1 LKMHK
6 RSSSQEGYYGRS
18 SRDREERG
26 RGRNWR
32 DHDREDNRSN
42 RSGKKQRT
50 DSSDTE
56 SHQDVQIIYKKV
68 DRGRDVGDRSR
79 EAGIVGMYEEQQQQG
94 SSRAFPHNPSVPGNY
109 KYQRGKGLLGDAP
122 QVHAGAF
129 PLALHHPDFMQ
140 GDTGHDHYIDK
151 DGQRVPGS
159 ILSKPPITSLLTAMS
174 GSSESFGSRPDQVPT
189 YHPSCPDGVRQ
200 AKKQTDGFWNLPP
213 LPKKKKMEK
222 DNLKAEEPHWKSQIK
237 ELRDYIDKLENEK
250 KELVRDVETEKVQQL
265 RDYIMKI
272 EVEKQELMNRVEESK
287 KESGPGVT
295 NDNQMIELIKENI
308 ENVKQAQEKEN
319 RIIESRKV
327 KLECEDKRLNVEKKK
342 LEKAKEDLKT
352 SLDNGMKFL
361 STEKTKMELEIQKK
375 DQAKMRDNNR
385 LLTKIKTLEKALKEE
400 QNSRALEEKRHLA
413 TELEELETR
422 KDMTLKTLESE
433 AKVEELESS
442 LEKYKNELYEIKEK
456 MAKTDSENRKMSFEV
471 VKVTKQNEDL
481 ESKLKAT
488 QLMLN
493 TEIEKKNHGE
503 IAQKQKFDAEY
514 AVFVKKRDNFDESEK
529 IRCVFCPQ
537 ENLQPI
543 SNFIFHIAREHMFD
557 QYKNMNII
565 DESLKVGMF
574 FKVLEEKA
582 RKELGLE
589 MKSLNESL
597 DEMRE
602 NLFKQREEFED
613 RQVLLNE
620 SVEKATALER
630 DIETLLESEANH
642 KAQIEHLV
650 LRNNTLQNQM
660 RNTTASETIRIENQE
675 MEKKIKCLGREVN
688 DMKEKRLTIEREID
702 ALRQRWKEESADK
715 LGWKN
720 RCGELTLENDN
731 LRNRMEVLQNNK
743 DNVKETLKTELTN
756 ANEEKANL
764 RLKIRNFEEKI
775 DELVSLKAVAESQL
789 IEIKAENEAIK
800 EFKSNLNAVNDLVCD
815 DMQVEN
821 KTLKSKVSSGLNEI
835 KNLKAEVSKLKTSK
849 NFVVNE
855 LNISEKEVN
864 KLKLEMSNLKNENI
878 SAHQRLTEA
887 MEKIHTFEKDME
899 VCLKEQNELENDSS
913 FTFDMGIDNILRAPL
928 DVINLQI
935 DNIDIDQLDNVEL
948 ESEASIEQVCNLENE
963 VPEEVEGVAGES
975 VVLATVEI
983 RLDDEGAQNMDAK
996 DDEKKGSWSDDEFD
1010 YDLLNSS
1017 QEDSEVVSK
1026 SKDPHPLK
1034 CDCIDCELLKIG
1046 KEESNVMKGVEC
1058 LHKAGCDCVECDDC
1072 DILHGF
1078 VEGEPHG
1085 IREMMRKTSL
1095 TK

>member
-6 RSSSQEGYYGRS
+6 RSSSQEGDYGRR

-32 DHDREDNRSN
+32 DHERQNDRNN

-68 DRGRDVGDRSR
+68 DRGRDVGIRNMSR
-79 EAGIVGMYEEQQQQG
+79 EAGIIGMHEEHQQG
-94 SSRAFPHNPSVPGNY
+94 SSRAFPYNLSAPGNF

-122 QVHAGAF
+122 QGHTV
-129 PLALHHPDFMQ
+129 HHPNLMQ
-140 GDTGHDHYIDK
+140 ATAHDHYLDK
-151 DGQRVPGS
+151 DGLHVPDS
-159 ILSKPPITSLLTAMS
+159 LASKPPITSLLVAMS
-174 GSSESFGSRPDQVPT
+174 DSSEGFGSRTDQVPT
-189 YHPSCPDGVRQ
+189 YHYSCSDGVRQ
-200 AKKQTDGFWNLPP
+200 AKQQPDGFWNLPP
-213 LPKKKKMEK
+213 LPKKKKVEK
-222 DNLKAEEPHWKSQIK
+222 DNQKEEEPHWKSQIK

-250 KELVRDVETEKVQQL
+250 KDLVHDVETEKVQQL
-265 RDYIMKI
+265 RAYIMKI
-272 EVEKQELMNRVEESK
+272 EVEKQELINRVEESK
-287 KESGPGVT
+287 KEASPGVS
-295 NDNQMIELIKENI
+295 NDSQMIELIKENI

-319 RIIESRKV
+319 RLIESKKV
-327 KLECEDKRLNVEKKK
+327 KLLSEEKRLTVEKKK

-352 SLDNGMKFL
+352 SLDNGMIFL

-375 DQAKMRDNNR
+375 DQVKMRDNNR

-400 QNSRALEEKRHLA
+400 QDSRALEEKRHLA

-433 AKVEELESS
+433 SKVEELEFS
-442 LEKYKNELYEIKEK
+442 LEKHKNELYEMKQK
-456 MAKTDSENRKMSFEV
+456 MAKTDSENRKTSFEL
-471 VKVTKQNEDL
+471 VKLAQQNEDL
-481 ESKLKAT
+481 ESKLKDT
-488 QLMLN
+488 QLRLN
-493 TEIEKKNHGE
+493 TEIETKTHGE
-503 IAQKQKFDAEY
+503 IVQKQKFDAEY
-514 AVFVKKRDNFDESEK
+514 AVFVKKRENFDESEK

-557 QYKNMNII
+557 QYKNMNVV

-589 MKSLNESL
+589 MKILNESL
-597 DEMRE
+597 DEMKE
-602 NLFKQREEFED
+602 NLFKQREELED
-613 RQVLLNE
+613 KQVLLSE
-620 SVEKATALER
+620 SDGKATALER

-642 KAQIEHLV
+642 KAQIEHLL

-660 RNTTASETIRIENQE
+660 RNTTASEAIRIENQE

-702 ALRQRWKEESADK
+702 ALRQRWKEESSDK

-720 RCGELTLENDN
+720 RCAELTNEKEI
-731 LRNRMEVLQNNK
+731 LRNRMEAFQSSK

-756 ANEEKANL
+756 ANEEKSKL
-764 RLKIRNFEEKI
+764 RLKIKNLEEKI
-775 DELVSLKAVAESQL
+775 DELVSLKTVAESQL

-800 EFKSNLNAVNDLVCD
+800 EFKSNLNAVNDLVCN

-855 LNISEKEVN
+855 LNLSEKEVN
-864 KLKLEMSNLKNENI
+864 KMKLELSNLRNENI

-899 VCLKEQNELENDSS
+899 ICLKEQNELENHTN
-913 FTFDMGIDNILRAPL
+913 FTFDMGIDNILKAPL

-935 DNIDIDQLDNVEL
+935 ENIDIDQLDNVEL
-948 ESEASIEQVCNLENE
+948 ENEASIEQVCIKKNE
-963 VPEEVEGVAGES
+963 VPEEVGGVAGDS
-975 VVLATVEI
+975 VVLASVEI
-983 RLDDEGAQNMDAK
+983 QLSDEVAQNMDAK
-996 DDEKKGSWSDDEFD
+996 DAEKKGSWSDDEFD

-1026 SKDPHPLK
+1026 SKDPHPPK
-1034 CDCIDCELLKIG
+1034 CDCIDCELLNIG
-1046 KEESNVMKGVEC
+1046 KDESNGMKGVEC
-1058 LHKAGCDCVECDDC
+1058 LRKAGCDCVECDDC

-1085 IREMMRKTSL
+1085 IREMMRETSL